1 VDTVERSQYYFAL
14 ALSFAGHTIMAVLLL
29 FSFGSSATFKSG
41 VVYSVTIEGG
51 KQLGGI
57 SQVASTDKATPVAP
71 PKNISNDAE
80 VESKKEKAVESREP
94 EEKVEDAEVS
104 LAEKRK
110 EEEKK
115 KEQKRLAEEQQK
127 KKAEELKKK
136 QADEKR
142 KKDDAKKKAA
152 AQPADIS
159 KDYQKALQR
168 YLGES
173 SEAGGKGFGAAKV
186 GGSGMGGGVVMP
198 PEFFTYRQIL
208 RNKVKSGW
216 NWFNTSAALTTWV
229 TFEISQEGAISNVEV
244 AESSGNREY
253 DQSVLR
259 ALYKASPLPPP
270 PASVYQHF
278 RAVKMSFDPRD

>member
-1 VDTVERSQYYFAL
+1 MDSVERSQYSFAL
-14 ALSFAGHTIMAVLLL
+14 ALSFAGHTIMAVLMLV
-29 FSFGSSATFKSG
+29 SFGSSTTFKSG
-41 VVYSVTIEGG
+41 IVYSVTIEGG

-57 SQVASTDKATPVAP
+57 SQVASSDKATPIAP
-71 PKNISNDAE
+71 PKNTSNDSE
-80 VESKKEKAVESREP
+80 VEKKDKAVETRPP
-94 EEKVEDAEVS
+94 EQKAEDAEVS
-104 LAEKRK
+104 LADKRK
-110 EEEKK
+110 DEEKK
-115 KEQKRLAEEQQK
+115 REQKRLAEEQQK

-142 KKDDAKKKAA
+142 KKEEAKKKAA

-173 SEAGGKGFGAAKV
+173 SEAGGKGFGAARV

-198 PEFFTYRQIL
+198 PEFFTYRQTL

-229 TFEISQEGAISNVEV
+229 TFEISQDGVISNVEV
-244 AESSGNREY
+244 SESSGNREY
-253 DQSVLR
+253 DESVLR